1 MNVKRMKFAAAAVMI
16 VGLVSVPVIAQ
27 TAATQPEKSISA
39 PADGT
44 THSWTQEQL
53 LTSTVHEAWLLSG
66 RNEDQFFEMVKELSA
81 VSAQKRGLTLPDD
94 QQAGVKAGN
103 WIKKEA
109 RRDPDQLLYAV
120 VDKAVAKVGVKSA
133 VASK

>member
-1 MNVKRMKFAAAAVMI
+1 
-16 VGLVSVPVIAQ
+16 VIAQ

-109 RRDPDQLLYAV
+109 RRDPAQLLYAV